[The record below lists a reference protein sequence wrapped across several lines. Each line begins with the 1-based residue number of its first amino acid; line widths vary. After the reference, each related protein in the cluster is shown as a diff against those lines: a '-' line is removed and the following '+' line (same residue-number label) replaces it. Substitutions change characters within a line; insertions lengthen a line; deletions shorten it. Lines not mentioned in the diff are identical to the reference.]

1 MVEFNKI
8 LESKKYIFANG
19 CSHTAGAEME
29 FEGQN
34 TCYEKAWPAVMAKY
48 LDKESINLAVSGG
61 SSKRVVR
68 TTMLYFGNYPQ
79 RLKDSFVI
87 IGWPGPH
94 RSEIRT
100 GHRVNTNIPKEVTKD
115 TDDEYWFFMAPGNNE
130 SFKKRMKQGNIDKNL
145 FNYYR
150 MYYAMTTER
159 QFWVEYFVHLI
170 SLQNYLKAL
179 QVPYLFYNATST
191 LHVDKIY
198 HNLRQQLDTRLWV
211 GNVHVHED
219 SYARQV
225 QAAGFDYPEW
235 SLTNHYGEDG
245 HAWWAK
251 RLISYI
257 ANP

>member
-1 MVEFNKI
+1 MVELNKI
-8 LESKKYIFANG
+8 LKSKQYIFANG

-34 TCYEKAWPAVMAKY
+34 TCYDKAWPAVMAKH
-48 LDKESINLAVSGG
+48 LDKESINLAVSAG

-68 TTMLYFGNYPQ
+68 TTMLYFGNHRQ

-87 IGWPGPH
+87 IGWPGPY

-100 GHRVNTNIPKEVTKD
+100 GQKVNFNIPKEVTKN
-115 TDDEYWFFMAPGNNE
+115 TDDEYWFHMGPGNNE
-130 SFKKRMKQGNIDKNL
+130 IFRERVKKRNIDKNL
-145 FNYYR
+145 YSYYR
-150 MYYAMTTER
+150 MYYTLTTER
-159 QFWVEYFVHLI
+159 QFWIEYFVHLI

-191 LHVDKIY
+191 LHDNSIY
-198 HNLRQQLDTRLWV
+198 YNLRQQIDTRHWV
-211 GNVHVHED
+211 GNIHAYED
-219 SYARQV
+219 SYGRQV

-245 HAWWAK
+245 HAWWAE

-257 ANP
+257 ANR